1 MMSLAKKEEQVL
13 RQMEQHL
20 LQTQLCLQSC
30 RKLFDRYLDNDAAAC
45 EALWLEVQ
53 DREHQADVL
62 RRTVYDLL
70 SQGAFLPLLRGDL
83 HRLVDTLDDVA
94 GVGEDLTDKL
104 VCEHPALPAAVVPPL
119 QTIFDKTMNQ
129 LDEMVQAVQ
138 QFLDDHTSVSVRA
151 HEGLQRIL
159 AMEHEIDLIEHQ
171 LTRSLFASG
180 LSLAEKMHVKQVLS
194 QMAEISNRIEDVVDC
209 LAEIMIKF
217 QA

>member
-1 MMSLAKKEEQVL
+1 MMSLAKKEEHVL
-13 RQMEQHL
+13 QQMQQHL
-20 LQTQLCLQSC
+20 LQTHLCLLSC
-30 RKLFDRYLDNDAAAC
+30 RKLFDRFLENDAAAC

-62 RRTVYDLL
+62 RRIVYDLL
-70 SQGAFLPLLRGDL
+70 SEGAFLPLLRGDL

-104 VCEHPALPAAVVPPL
+104 VCEQPALPAAAVPQL
-119 QTIFDKTMNQ
+119 QIIFDKTMNQ
-129 LDEMVQAVQ
+129 LEEMVQVVQ
-138 QFLDDHTSVSVRA
+138 LFLQDHTAVSVRA

-159 AMEHEIDLIEHQ
+159 TVEHEIDLIEHQ
-171 LTRSLFASG
+171 LTRSLFASD
-180 LSLAEKMHVKQVLS
+180 LSLAEKLHVKQVLS